1 MTEWLAGL
9 PLWWGK
15 VVAVVCFVGIA
26 IWAWRRPRSFIFE
39 GAPDNNRWRDL
50 RVWATV
56 LMGVQIVIYLA
67 F

>member
-1 MTEWLAGL
+1 MPDWLNDL

-15 VVAVVCFVGIA
+15 VVAVVCFVAIA
-26 IWAWRRPRSFIFE
+26 AWAWLRPRSFIFA
-39 GAPDNNRWRDL
+39 GAPDGKRWRDL

-56 LMGVQIVIYLA
+56 LMGIQIVIYLA

>member
-1 MTEWLAGL
+1 MTDWMADL

-15 VVAVVCFVGIA
+15 VVAVVCFFGMA

-39 GAPDNNRWRDL
+39 GAPDNHRWRDL
-50 RVWATV
+50 RVWASV
-56 LMGVQIVIYLA
+56 LMGIQIVIYLA